1 MNEEQTTTYN
11 SKAGRV
17 AVQLAEDIRLGKFDS
32 GILLPADATLAQR
45 YNVTRETMRKSLAL
59 FSRKQPLIKLPQGG
73 CMIRGGKSDAGEIKT
88 SRKLSLAVVWATVPS
103 GHQMEICRGI
113 ETYVREHQDLH
124 LKIFLPAQGHQE
136 AIRLLN
142 SAAESG
148 WDGIIVYPYANEQYT
163 TAIQALVEKNFPII
177 CVDRRI
183 DQAGANSVEVYNTSG
198 MFRATAFLIE
208 KYHRPVHIL
217 AGKLEQSTQI
227 DRYDGYRQAMGDAG
241 YDHLIASHTF
251 ESDIT
256 ENDPQY
262 WPVEKKWLP
271 GLILAEKF
279 LDHVT
284 LPAGVVCTHDYNAKG
299 LYEAARKRGLVIGKD
314 LAVVSFDDLPMA
326 RLMSPP
332 LTTVRQPRTQL
343 GYESAAL
350 LHRLI
355 LGAEKSPQHI
365 YLPVELIM
373 RDSA

>member
-1 MNEEQTTTYN
+1 MTNEQTMVYN

-17 AVQLAEDIRLGKFDS
+17 ADQLADDVRLGKFDS
-32 GILLPADATLAQR
+32 GILLPADAVLARR
-45 YNVTRETMRKSLAL
+45 YKVTRETMRKSLAL
-59 FSRKQPLIKLPQGG
+59 FSRKQPVVKLPQGG
-73 CMIRGGKSDAGEIKT
+73 CMIRENKADGGEKISQ
-88 SRKLSLAVVWATVPS
+88 RKLSLAVVWATVPS
-103 GHQMEICRGI
+103 GHQMEICQGI
-113 ETYVREHQDLH
+113 ETYIREHPDLH
-124 LKIFLPAQGHQE
+124 LKIFLPTQGHQE

-142 SAAESG
+142 SAAESP
-148 WDGIIVYPYANEQYT
+148 WDGVIVYPYADEQYT
-163 TAIQALVEKNFPII
+163 AAIRTLVEKNFPVV
-177 CVDRRI
+177 CVDRRV
-183 DQAGANSVEVYNTSG
+183 DPDGASSVEVYNTSG
-198 MFRATAFLIE
+198 MFRATAYLIE
-208 KYHRPVHIL
+208 KYHRPVYVL
-217 AGKLEQSTQI
+217 AGKLEQSTQL

-251 ESDIT
+251 ECDIS

-279 LDHVT
+279 LDHVS
-284 LPAGVVCTHDYNAKG
+284 LPASVVCTHDYNAKG
-299 LYEAARKRGLVIGKD
+299 LYEAAAKRGLVIGKD

-326 RLMSPP
+326 RLMTPP

-355 LGAEKSPQHI
+355 LGAEKAPQHI
-365 YLPVELIM
+365 YLPVELIV